1 MQKDTT
7 IRNYVAND
15 YGAVANLWEATG
27 MGGKFRGDDNQVI
40 QNTVKL
46 GGRLIILELT
56 DNAEIIG
63 TSWLTLD
70 GRRVYMHHFGIKP
83 EYQGFCFSKILLKE
97 SMNFAKST
105 GLQIKLEV
113 HRNNLKALKLYQ
125 KGGFL
130 HLGDYDVYIIRDYN
144 QF

>member
-1 MQKDTT
+1 MHTDTH
-7 IRNYVAND
+7 IRNYVPGD
-15 YGAVANLWEATG
+15 FEDVADLWEATG
-27 MGGKFRGDDNQVI
+27 MGGKFRGDDNLVI
-40 QNTVKL
+40 QNTIKL
-46 GGRLIILELT
+46 GGRLLILELT
-56 DNAEIIG
+56 ENAEIIG

-83 EYQGFCFSKILLKE
+83 EYQGFGFSKILLKE

-144 QF
+144 HF